1 MIYLYI
7 SPTNQILNWNWNDF
21 LNYDTPVLDFWVD
34 NSTNG
39 YRFDLLCQKRLTI
52 LEVSKE
58 LEWKFLMQRQ
68 LLLMLA
74 EFCYTHIGPRFFFTS
89 ATKKTTKSTHV
100 AMTFT
105 TFLPRA
111 PRTQPGTMTS
121 KNSWRFIQ
129 FLKDIPKSGHC
140 KAE

>member
-7 SPTNQILNWNWNDF
+7 CPTNQILSWNWNDF

-74 EFCYTHIGPRFFFTS
+74 EFCYTTHIGPRFFLQEPRKKPQSRLMLQWHSQLFCPELLELS
-89 ATKKTTKSTHV
+89 QAQWLQRIHEGSFNFHTK
-100 AMTFT
+100 
-105 TFLPRA
+105 L
-111 PRTQPGTMTS
+111 
-121 KNSWRFIQ
+121 
-129 FLKDIPKSGHC
+129 SGI
-140 KAE
+140 